1 MRDIYF
7 RVDVSNY
14 NVITTLTFI
23 RERVGPAVD
32 FSSQTT
38 GNVRRVLAVTL
49 ETGSS
54 AQEAK
59 RVNSPGRFRSQE
71 GNPSLVRARR
81 QRYCA
86 PVWQSQLLT
95 SAPTPWRIYEE
106 GNPFTQG

>member
-38 GNVRRVLAVTL
+38 GKVGRVLAVTL

-59 RVNSPGRFRSQE
+59 RVNNPGRFRSQE
-71 GNPSLVRARR
+71 GNPSL
-81 QRYCA
+81 
-86 PVWQSQLLT
+86 
-95 SAPTPWRIYEE
+95 
-106 GNPFTQG
+106 

>member
-23 RERVGPAVD
+23 REQVGTAVD

-59 RVNSPGRFRSQE
+59 RVNNPGRFRSQE
-71 GNPSLVRARR
+71 GNSSLVRARR
-81 QRYCA
+81 TAVLCSGVA
-86 PVWQSQLLT
+86 IS
-95 SAPTPWRIYEE
+95 TPYVCPYPMEDL
-106 GNPFTQG
+106 

>member
-23 RERVGPAVD
+23 RERVGTAVD

-38 GNVRRVLAVTL
+38 GNVRRLLAVTL

-59 RVNSPGRFRSQE
+59 RVNNPGRFRSQE

-86 PVWQSQLLT
+86 PVAIST
-95 SAPTPWRIYEE
+95 PYVSPTPWRIYEE